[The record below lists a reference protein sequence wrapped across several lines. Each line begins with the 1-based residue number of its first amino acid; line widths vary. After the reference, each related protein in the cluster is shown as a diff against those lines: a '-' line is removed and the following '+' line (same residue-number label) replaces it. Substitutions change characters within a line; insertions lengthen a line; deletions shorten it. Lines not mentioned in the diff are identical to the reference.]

1 VDSIIHILN
10 NWGLSI
16 TFPGALQTEQNFPQ
30 LGEIEE
36 AKDFFGRDLAW
47 VSRVVRL
54 RIDKSW

>member
-1 VDSIIHILN
+1 M
-10 NWGLSI
+10 GLPS
-16 TFPGALQTEQNFPQ
+16 ALQTEQNFPQ

-36 AKDFFGRDLAW
+36 AKDLLGRDLAW